1 MQPAREPSF
10 NRFDRVVPLRQ
21 EQKAVP
27 LSQAHH
33 ARRVRIGR
41 ILLQAN
47 LISSDSLN
55 EALSIAADLEQP
67 IGKVLTSTEQVKDR
81 DLQSALLA
89 QAMIQEGVVEERMAI
104 EALKHSVATGATF
117 GEALDQVNE
126 VIKARKNNDEL
137 EELLL
142 TANMVSPAVLDEC
155 RLQSAS
161 TGVPLGRCLMQMHGV
176 VFAHLNYAFECI
188 GLIACGKI
196 DKATAAW
203 ALAAVKSDSITL
215 SQAFKKYNVS
225 PKNTQSKLK
234 LGDLLTA
241 GSVIS
246 EKETLTCVEQALNEK
261 RLIGEILVQ
270 SGLVSSDLLQ
280 EALAMQN
287 FVVKDVISKEVAA
300 NVLRLAVTTKK
311 DVLIV
316 VREHATFEDNA
327 ETSACALD
335 LLLRARLVEHEM
347 VPQAMQKQLRYGM
360 HALKAL
366 VASDFVTANVC
377 RAAIECARMVDSGE
391 MTQQEAVLTLHHC
404 DRSRC
409 DFSEAV
415 KELGFEFASGRE
427 ESKPTVKTTG
437 RNVLKITGRSAVK
450 ITGRNARKEVDDE
463 DEQTLQIPDVLP
475 QWNTSPELKLTM
487 LAFLIGVSS
496 AGTALAIN
504 PQWLVNCGLCLIVF
518 CVGTVLFVL
527 GKCWESRVEERK
539 LELKKQREAAN
550 QQVSRL
556 TKRRRQIY

>member
-10 NRFDRVVPLRQ
+10 NRNDTVVPLRQ

-33 ARRVRIGR
+33 ARRIRIGR
-41 ILLQAN
+41 ILLQAD
-47 LISSDSLN
+47 LISTESLN

-67 IGKVLTSTEQVKDR
+67 IGKVLTSTEQVKDK

-117 GEALDQVNE
+117 GEALDQVME

-142 TANMVSPAVLDEC
+142 AANMVSPAVLDEC
-155 RLQSAS
+155 RMQSTS
-161 TGVPLGRCLMQMHGV
+161 SGVPLGRCLMQMHGV
-176 VFAHLNYAFECI
+176 VFAHLNYTFECL
-188 GLIACGKI
+188 GLVAAGKI
-196 DKATAAW
+196 DKATAIR
-203 ALAAVKSDSITL
+203 ALTAVKADNISLT
-215 SQAFKKYNVS
+215 QAFKKNNIS

-241 GSVIS
+241 GSVVS
-246 EKETLTCVEQALNEK
+246 EKDTLACVEQALNEK

-280 EALAMQN
+280 EALTMQN
-287 FVVKDVISKEVAA
+287 FVVKEVIAKEVAA
-300 NVLRLAVTTKK
+300 NVLRHAVTTKK
-311 DVLIV
+311 DILIV
-316 VREHATFEDNA
+316 VREQATFEDHA

-347 VPQAMQKQLRYGM
+347 VPQAMHKQIRYGM

-391 MTQQEAVLTLHHC
+391 MTQQEAVLILHHC

-409 DFSEAV
+409 EFSEAV
-415 KELGFEFASGRE
+415 KELGFEFASGRPE
-427 ESKPTVKTTG
+427 PKPVDTKQ
-437 RNVLKITGRSAVK
+437 ITGRHLVRRN
-450 ITGRNARKEVDDE
+450 TGKHAARSVARQVGDE
-463 DEQTLQIPDVLP
+463 DEQILTIPDVMP
-475 QWNTSPELKLTM
+475 QWNTSPELKLAV
-487 LAFLIGVSS
+487 LAFLVGVSS

-504 PQWLVNCGLCLIVF
+504 PAWLTGFGLCLIVF
-518 CVGTVLFVL
+518 CVGVAFFVL
-527 GKCWESRVEERK
+527 GRCWETRIEERK
-539 LELKKQREAAN
+539 LELKKQRESAN

-556 TKRRRQIY
+556 TKRRKSAY